1 MLDLRIR
8 EARLARGLSQAQLA
22 EGKFSRSYI
31 GAIERGVTKPST
43 ENLMIIAERLGKP
56 LAYFIPDERDTL
68 ATKLEVKINQ
78 AKALIEVS
86 EFTQAQVLFEE
97 CRCMYDQG
105 LHHKG
110 VVFIF
115 KAFSMLAMLFTVY
128 AFFPASLGFLVSELR
143 FFERKRF
150 FAFITITVFL
160 LSVEIGYLYYLQA
173 NPTIDYSN
181 AFVTAEEASA
191 IVAAAREHKVTI
203 ERFGTF
209 KLRQYVFVTNYTIIR
224 ESATATYGTLVIDA
238 FPIGH
243 NRVNIN
249 FSNPTYFR

>member
-86 EFTQAQVLFEE
+86 EFTQAQVIFEK
-97 CRCMYDQG
+97 CRCMDDQG
-105 LHHKG
+105 LHPRARG
-110 VVFIF
+110 
-115 KAFSMLAMLFTVY
+115 LF
-128 AFFPASLGFLVSELR
+128 LEVSADL
-143 FFERKRF
+143 ERSNGSILK
-150 FAFITITVFL
+150 
-160 LSVEIGYLYYLQA
+160 SVEAYK
-173 NPTIDYSN
+173 
-181 AFVTAEEASA
+181 
-191 IVAAAREHKVTI
+191 AAAGAYH
-203 ERFGTF
+203 
-209 KLRQYVFVTNYTIIR
+209 
-224 ESATATYGTLVIDA
+224 SAGLVDA
-238 FPIGH
+238 A
-243 NRVNIN
+243 
-249 FSNPTYFR
+249 